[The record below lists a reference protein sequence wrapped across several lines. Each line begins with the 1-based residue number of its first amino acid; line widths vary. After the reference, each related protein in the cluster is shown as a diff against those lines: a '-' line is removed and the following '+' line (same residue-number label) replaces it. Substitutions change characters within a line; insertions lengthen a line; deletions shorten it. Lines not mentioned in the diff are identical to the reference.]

1 MLIHLGQWIG
11 LPAQHLYVC
20 EHATIYALVLVVSV
34 LMNACVVS
42 IYSDSSFHVIDYY
55 TIRLPLQMCGII
67 NLLSMFR
74 FRNALKLHLIYE
86 DTPVN
91 VA

>member
-11 LPAQHLYVC
+11 LPAQYLYVC

-34 LMNACVVS
+34 LMNACVS
-42 IYSDSSFHVIDYY
+42 SSDSSFHVIDYY

-67 NLLSMFR
+67 NLLSLFR
-74 FRNALKLHLIYE
+74 FRNALKLHLVYE

>member
-11 LPAQHLYVC
+11 LPAQHLDVC

-34 LMNACVVS
+34 LMNACIS
-42 IYSDSSFHVIDYY
+42 SSDSSFHVIDYY

-67 NLLSMFR
+67 NLLSLFR
-74 FRNALKLHLIYE
+74 FRNALKLHLVYE

>member
-1 MLIHLGQWIG
+1 M
-11 LPAQHLYVC
+11 C

-34 LMNACVVS
+34 LMNVCVS
-42 IYSDSSFHVIDYY
+42 SSDSSFHVIDYY

-67 NLLSMFR
+67 NLLSLFR
-74 FRNALKLHLIYE
+74 FRNALKLHLVYE